1 MSKFRAFKNLLLDFM
16 QNTIKI
22 LFSKTFKYK
31 LMLKKIALLTIL
43 LTYIVSA
50 QAQGFKFSVHVD
62 PLISLL
68 DSDYNQVEGA
78 AIAGGM
84 ALGVEVER
92 YFAEGENYAIT
103 FGLDF
108 SLGKGGTLLY
118 KYGGILMGNTDLDKN
133 SYANNIFGTEPA
145 SGENLHLSAFT
156 RIKYSINYVEIP
168 FGLKLRTN
176 ELGGSYMR
184 AFFHIPL
191 IKIMVPVIAQGRVY
205 SVDTKAND
213 YEPDLNPL
221 AYSVPEETKSSPEK
235 NIYGEIFPIQ
245 IGIGA
250 GAGVEYSPNAEGGL
264 RLFAGIYYDYGVLDV
279 VGRKK
284 IDYEEPL
291 TPANTISGTRE
302 TKNLNPRN
310 ALHNIALRIGV
321 TF

>member
-1 MSKFRAFKNLLLDFM
+1 
-16 QNTIKI
+16 
-22 LFSKTFKYK
+22 
-31 LMLKKIALLTIL
+31 MLKKIALLTIL
-43 LTYIVSA
+43 LGYIVSA

-62 PLISLL
+62 PIISFL

-78 AIAGGM
+78 GIAGAL

-118 KYGGILMGNTDLDKN
+118 KYGGVLLGNTDLDKN
-133 SYANNIFGTEPA
+133 SYIDNDTKANKPL
-145 SGENLHLSAFT
+145 SGENLHLSSFT
-156 RIKYSINYVEIP
+156 RIKYSVNYVEIP
-168 FGLKLRTN
+168 VGLKLRTN
-176 ELGGSYMR
+176 ELGSSYMR
-184 AFFHIPL
+184 AFFQIPL
-191 IKIMVPVIAQGRVY
+191 IKVMIPVIAQGRVFTPNTEADGY
-205 SVDTKAND
+205 VED
-213 YEPDLNPL
+213 DLG
-221 AYSVPEETKSSPEK
+221 YIVPEDIKSSPEK
-235 NIYGEIFPIQ
+235 NIYSEIFPIQ

-250 GAGVEYSPNAEGGL
+250 GAGVEYSPNSEGGL

-284 IDYEEPL
+284 INYEEPL
-291 TPANTISGTRE
+291 TAATTNRE